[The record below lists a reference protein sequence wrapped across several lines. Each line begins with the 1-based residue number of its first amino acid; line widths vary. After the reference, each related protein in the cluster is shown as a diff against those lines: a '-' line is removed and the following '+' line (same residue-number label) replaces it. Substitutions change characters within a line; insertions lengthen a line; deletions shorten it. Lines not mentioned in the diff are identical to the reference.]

1 MNGNMVYSF
10 IHSFIHNMIGAIG
23 IGAPSIK

>member
-1 MNGNMVYSF
+1 
-10 IHSFIHNMIGAIG
+10 MIGAIG